1 MQASNL
7 VTNERN
13 EAVARLGQEMNLLEK
28 LEREKKDLMSR
39 LDTLTQVCR
48 IPSLSSDGKCLQEQ
62 SAKTASIDMGKNV
75 GDLNMKLKLEIGS
88 LKGENEGLLKR
99 NDEILQEVS
108 DLQNQ
113 MQVGLACVI

>member
-1 MQASNL
+1 
-7 VTNERN
+7 
-13 EAVARLGQEMNLLEK
+13 
-28 LEREKKDLMSR
+28 
-39 LDTLTQVCR
+39 
-48 IPSLSSDGKCLQEQ
+48 
-62 SAKTASIDMGKNV
+62 MGKNV